1 MTRTPGP
8 LWAPDLGNPT
18 APPQLLEFIAAKQTG
33 QAYDERAYG
42 ECLRASV
49 AEVVARQAA
58 AGVDVPSDGEFGK
71 SISWS
76 QYALERLSGFERRPA
91 QPGSNPFLR
100 GAHRARF
107 ADFYAD

>member
-49 AEVVARQAA
+49 AAVVARQAA

-71 SISWS
+71 AISWS
-76 QYALERLSGFERRPA
+76 QYALEPPSVFQRRPA
-91 QPGSNPFLR
+91 PPGRTPFLPGPR
-100 GAHRARF
+100 RPPP
-107 ADFYAD
+107 